1 MYISFAVKQWTCRK
15 TTMVVLT
22 WKMGTSQF
30 QSIHPQKTIVIGKT
44 ELDQETKL
52 WPFPIN
58 PGILVQF
65 MQGMGVTVAEFLSC
79 SVVVKYFHQRA
90 KNSNNDFQIKFKIF
104 FEIRR
109 TVIYS
114 ITFYVPKQQSF
125 LISRSKKKLSAT
137 LLKPKEIPPNLY
149 P

>member
-1 MYISFAVKQWTCRK
+1 MYISFAAKQWTCRK

-30 QSIHPQKTIVIGKT
+30 QMLQQEKTFKT
-44 ELDQETKL
+44 RFKKLDQETKL

-104 FEIRR
+104 FWDQ
-109 TVIYS
+109 TYSHLYS
-114 ITFYVPKQQSF
+114 ITFYLPKQQSF
-125 LISRSKKKLSAT
+125 LISRSRKNCR
-137 LLKPKEIPPNLY
+137 PPF
-149 P
+149 